1 MLSITRY
8 KLLFGIGIVLLSPA
22 VMTTAWAAEQ
32 NIHQQDRLQ
41 PFENDILLQSFERT
55 HATVLTLV
63 GQGILPEDA
72 RAMADDLMIELRKY
86 LIRTNADQ
94 QVLELDILHAST
106 EKREIALK
114 KLMELAAERERTKVQ
129 YLQRIQ
135 ALVSNGDV
143 KEAAM
148 PPPAVPH
155 SVQSQP
161 GETEQN
167 KSDKRWRTRDL
178 DIEVEIAPEDMSKGR
193 HD

>member
-148 PPPAVPH
+148 PPPAVP
-155 SVQSQP
+155 
-161 GETEQN
+161 
-167 KSDKRWRTRDL
+167 
-178 DIEVEIAPEDMSKGR
+178 
-193 HD
+193 